1 MKIVLDS
8 NILVVAIGQRSRFR
22 PIWQAFLDERYQL
35 ILTGEILLEYEE
47 ILQEHAA
54 PGAHEIVLQI
64 FADSAN
70 ILYKRIF
77 YQWNAIIADADDN
90 KFFDAAVAAN
100 VDFLVTND
108 GHFNE
113 VKRLSF
119 PKVTIVSADE
129 FLRLLEKAK
138 EE

>member
-54 PGAHEIVLQI
+54 PGAMKLSCKSLPTQ
-64 FADSAN
+64 
-70 ILYKRIF
+70 RISCTSGF
-77 YQWNAIIADADDN
+77 STSGM
-90 KFFDAAVAAN
+90 
-100 VDFLVTND
+100 L
-108 GHFNE
+108 
-113 VKRLSF
+113 
-119 PKVTIVSADE
+119 
-129 FLRLLEKAK
+129 
-138 EE
+138 

>member
-1 MKIVLDS
+1 M
-8 NILVVAIGQRSRFR
+8 
-22 PIWQAFLDERYQL
+22 
-35 ILTGEILLEYEE
+35 
-47 ILQEHAA
+47 
-54 PGAHEIVLQI
+54 
-64 FADSAN
+64 
-70 ILYKRIF
+70 YKRIF

-129 FLRLLEKAK
+129 FLRLLEKGKRGVTLYAIFSNATK
-138 EE
+138 LTSTPPLFHTGYSSTKQLYGLPSLQ